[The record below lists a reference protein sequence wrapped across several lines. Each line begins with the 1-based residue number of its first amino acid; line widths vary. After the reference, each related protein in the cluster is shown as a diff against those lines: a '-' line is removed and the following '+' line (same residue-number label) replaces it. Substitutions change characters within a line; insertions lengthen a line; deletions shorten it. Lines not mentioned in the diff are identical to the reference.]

1 MAPLLYAAN
10 FDPFPSLDCAPLPPP
25 WHNPR
30 KGRDQILQ
38 SGNLVQYVPQ
48 LTQIIHSIQSAL
60 QEWETD
66 EVIGYE
72 LYRNIGLAMI
82 CIFVI
87 SLTMLADV
95 KISLMVMACVIL
107 TMVSIYP
114 TF

>member
-1 MAPLLYAAN
+1 MAQ
-10 FDPFPSLDCAPLPPP
+10 FK
-25 WHNPR
+25 R
-30 KGRDQILQ
+30 KGRDQILP
-38 SGNLVQYVPQ
+38 SGNLVQYITH

-60 QEWETD
+60 KEWETD

-107 TMVSIYP
+107 TMVMNSVLLIKLIEVVSAN
-114 TF
+114 